1 VVCRLTDG
9 CGVEYSLLELVKT
22 NGVRNVEELL
32 HMTSTRILRISAS
45 EVVRSLRDEI
55 ASTNSQPEL
64 NLTISKEYVRK
75 KAPRGRTRSADQG
88 PQLDLVNGFALLTIE
103 PRRERDY
110 WVLRVEV
117 ETPVGLRSP
126 YDEHGLASR
135 SLTMDEFD
143 EELRSLKDKRIRL
156 RLDAETPAARNHFD
170 RWLSEMRKRHPP
182 PSKKQAS
189 QQAVG
194 ARSPLTSSTGS
205 VVNHESSRQGHE
217 SSDQRQAIADQ
228 ESAGK
233 VAMHVDK
240 LLPLARKKL
249 VLLKSD
255 APLIQAARLLAR
267 KEANLVVI
275 CNSAGTLVG
284 VVAKTDIVRRFC
296 SRRGSSGKSLVSV
309 AMTRKVISCRPRDF
323 LVDVWSTMK
332 THGLKHLPIIDP
344 DSRPIGLAIARDI
357 LGLLIE
363 EAEQEGQLLRD
374 YVMGVG
380 YH

>member
-1 VVCRLTDG
+1 
-9 CGVEYSLLELVKT
+9 
-22 NGVRNVEELL
+22 
-32 HMTSTRILRISAS
+32 
-45 EVVRSLRDEI
+45 
-55 ASTNSQPEL
+55 
-64 NLTISKEYVRK
+64 
-75 KAPRGRTRSADQG
+75 
-88 PQLDLVNGFALLTIE
+88 
-103 PRRERDY
+103 
-110 WVLRVEV
+110 
-117 ETPVGLRSP
+117 
-126 YDEHGLASR
+126 
-135 SLTMDEFD
+135 
-143 EELRSLKDKRIRL
+143 
-156 RLDAETPAARNHFD
+156 
-170 RWLSEMRKRHPP
+170 
-182 PSKKQAS
+182 
-189 QQAVG
+189 
-194 ARSPLTSSTGS
+194 
-205 VVNHESSRQGHE
+205 
-217 SSDQRQAIADQ
+217 
-228 ESAGK
+228 
-233 VAMHVDK
+233 MHVDK

-255 APLIQAARLLAR
+255 APLIQAARLLA

-332 THGLKHLPIIDP
+332 THGLKHLPIIIP
-344 DSRPIGLAIARDI
+344 TPRLIGLAIARDI